1 MTQLCSRG
9 IIGAMTTT
17 VPDRPTETTTEL
29 DRPTESIPASAQRRS
44 PQTQPKITLVGAGGM
59 SFGPSMVND
68 VVHTPELAGS
78 LLMLHDLDAERLG
91 RAYRF
96 AAKLNAGA
104 GAPVRIDYT
113 IDPGAAYRDTSF
125 VMASAEHKRFEY
137 WRQDYEI
144 PNSYGATQIT
154 GENGG
159 PGAVFHSLRSITNTL
174 AICSQIE
181 RHCPDAF
188 LINLTNPMSRVT
200 LAINRATGIANVGM
214 CHEMPMGI
222 NRLCRR
228 LRVRRSDVSARAA
241 GINHFTFFT
250 EFTNT
255 RTGEDLLARLREMF
269 AGRFFNYEPRARRIA
284 RALDRT
290 MPGAGVVEFNYMPL
304 VAKVARET
312 GYVACSVD
320 SHIGEY
326 LPFALDAAEWMP
338 SPIEFHAPFAQ
349 LAEKAAGW
357 AAETRVP
364 LPLHALG
371 HSVEEVVPI
380 IAAMHTGEPRRIM
393 AVNVPNRGYLPDVAD
408 GAIVEVGATVDAD
421 GIHPD
426 AMDPIG
432 EPIAGW
438 IATQI
443 ELQELVVRSA
453 LERDPDLAFEALRN
467 DPNSPADEAACR
479 AMFDELMSLQAEHL
493 PFGGPT

>member
-1 MTQLCSRG
+1 MTIS
-9 IIGAMTTT
+9 
-17 VPDRPTETTTEL
+17 VPDA
-29 DRPTESIPASAQRRS
+29 PTESITTPAPGRS
-44 PQTQPKITLVGAGGM
+44 PETQPKITLVGAGGM

-78 LLMLHDLDAERLG
+78 LLMLHDLDAQRLG

-104 GAPVRIDYT
+104 GAPVRIDYST
-113 IDPGAAYRDTSF
+113 DPEVAYRDARY
-125 VMASAEHKRFEY
+125 VMASAEHNRFEY
-137 WRQDYEI
+137 WHQDYEI

-159 PGAVFHSLRSITNTL
+159 PGAVFHSLRSIANTL
-174 AICSQIE
+174 EICSEIE

-200 LAINRATGIANVGM
+200 LAINRATDIANVGM

-228 LRVRRSDVSARAA
+228 LRVRRRDVTARAA

-255 RTGEDLLARLREMF
+255 RTGEDLLPRLREMF
-269 AGRFFNYEPRARRIA
+269 AGRFFNYGPRSRRIA
-284 RALDRT
+284 QAFDRT
-290 MPGAGVVEFNYMPL
+290 MPGAGLVEFNYMPL

-326 LPFALDAAEWMP
+326 LPFALDAAAWMP
-338 SPIEFHAPFAQ
+338 SPIDFHAPFAQ
-349 LAEKAAGW
+349 LAERAAGW
-357 AAETRVP
+357 AADTRVP

-380 IAAMHTGEPRRIM
+380 IAAMHTGEPRWIT
-393 AVNVPNRGYLPDVAD
+393 AVNVPNRGYLPDVPA
-408 GAIVEVGATVDAD
+408 GAIVEIGATVDAD

-426 AMDPIG
+426 SMGPIG
-432 EPIAGW
+432 EPVAGW
-438 IATQI
+438 IATQV
-443 ELQELVVRSA
+443 ELQQLVVRSA
-453 LERDPDLAFEALRN
+453 LEHDPELAFEALRN
-467 DPNSPADEAACR
+467 DPNSPPDETACR
-479 AMFDELMSLQAEHL
+479 AMFDELMALQAEHL
-493 PFGGPT
+493 PF